1 MRYCL
6 GTATSKKFMYLQY
19 RCDFPQYFDLQMV
32 EILGTE
38 PMDVDS

>member
-1 MRYCL
+1 
-6 GTATSKKFMYLQY
+6 MYLQY
-19 RCDFPQYFDLQMV
+19 RCDFFSQYFDLQMV